1 MTYPY
6 IKNPYLG
13 KEESVVTC
21 QKIMDVYLGSLDL
34 GLGKLCKI
42 KLRSMI
48 F

>member
-21 QKIMDVYLGSLDL
+21 QKIMDVYLEALTSV
-34 GLGKLCKI
+34 
-42 KLRSMI
+42 
-48 F
+48 